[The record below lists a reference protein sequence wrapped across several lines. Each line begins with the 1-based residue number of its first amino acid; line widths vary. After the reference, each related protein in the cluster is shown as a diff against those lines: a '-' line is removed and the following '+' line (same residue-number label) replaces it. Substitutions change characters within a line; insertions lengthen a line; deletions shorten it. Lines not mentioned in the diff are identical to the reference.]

1 VAGDP
6 ADVGGAPVDVGLGL
20 QVEDV
25 VVRRRDADEVPGGRV
40 RDPLRLRGRTAR
52 VQEVEE
58 VLGVHRLAGTGRR
71 VGGLTLDEVR
81 PRQVASLHHRDVRA
95 RALADD
101 DIPHARARLERLV
114 RVGLQRDLLPA
125 PPALV
130 LGEENLALHVVQPV
144 GERLGREA
152 SEDHRVRGAETRAR
166 EHRDREPRPHPHVD
180 ADRSPLSDPERLQ
193 PVGGFHDL
201 VEQLR
206 VRDGRALT
214 DGLPLEEV
222 GDLVTTPG
230 FDVAV
235 EAVVRDVQ
243 LPAAVPLRVR
253 GLPLE
258 KGGERL
264 EPRDAL
270 ASLALPELLE
280 GNVVQI
286 RGGIRLGRELGGRR
300 VAALLQEQRVDGAV
314 GHRDTS
320 RS

>member
-1 VAGDP
+1 
-6 ADVGGAPVDVGLGL
+6 
-20 QVEDV
+20 
-25 VVRRRDADEVPGGRV
+25 
-40 RDPLRLRGRTAR
+40 
-52 VQEVEE
+52 
-58 VLGVHRLAGTGRR
+58 VHR
-71 VGGLTLDEVR
+71 
-81 PRQVASLHHRDVRA
+81 
-95 RALADD
+95 AD
-101 DIPHARARLERLV
+101 P
-114 RVGLQRDLLPA
+114 
-125 PPALV
+125 
-130 LGEENLALHVVQPV
+130 
-144 GERLGREA
+144 
-152 SEDHRVRGAETRAR
+152 RAR
-166 EHRDREPRPHPHVD
+166 EHRDRQLGDHRHVERH
-180 ADRSPLSDPERLQ
+180 AVALLDPERLQ

-206 VRDGRALT
+206 VRDRRAFT
-214 DGLPLEEV
+214 DGLSLEEV

-230 FDVAV
+230 LDVAV

-258 KGGERL
+258 EGGERL

-286 RGGIRLGRELGGRR
+286 RGGIRLGSELVGRR